1 MASTA
6 FSAAGRS
13 GSGTPASSGGRAA
26 AAQAAA
32 AAASDPMK
40 RLILGGGSA
49 QLNLAAVKARAEDLK
64 RSLDQIAFALE
75 HYADRVQW
83 RDALD
88 KFGVVNV
95 QMHRLSQELRPLLHY
110 YAVHPKAVNAAN
122 APILPI
128 MLSTMALPEME
139 AEEKGLLADQ
149 AASMDAMSDADL
161 HAALAAREEQLNG
174 LVEHLTIVQHAGSA
188 SAGILDPKGPRLASM
203 AKELHAA
210 ATAPAAQPPQASH
223 AASTQGVRP
232 QRAPEV
238 DRLFAAVTKG
248 AGLT

>member
-13 GSGTPASSGGRAA
+13 GSGTPASSGGRASQ
-26 AAQAAA
+26 AQAAA

-49 QLNLAAVKARAEDLK
+49 QLNLAAVKARAEELK

-75 HYADRVQW
+75 HYAHRVQW

-139 AEEKGLLADQ
+139 AEEKGLLSQTD
-149 AASMDAMSDADL
+149 ASMAAMSDQEL
-161 HAALAAREEQLNG
+161 HASLTAREEQLNS
-174 LVEHLTIVQHAGSA
+174 LVDHLTVQQAGDPS
-188 SAGILDPKGPRLASM
+188 SGMLDPKGPRLSGM
-203 AKELHAA
+203 AQQLHAA
-210 ATAPAAQPPQASH
+210 ATAPAPMPLQGPNPNTS
-223 AASTQGVRP
+223 QGVRP
-232 QRAPEV
+232 VRDKRVES
-238 DRLFAAVTKG
+238 LFAAVTKG
-248 AGLT
+248 AGLI